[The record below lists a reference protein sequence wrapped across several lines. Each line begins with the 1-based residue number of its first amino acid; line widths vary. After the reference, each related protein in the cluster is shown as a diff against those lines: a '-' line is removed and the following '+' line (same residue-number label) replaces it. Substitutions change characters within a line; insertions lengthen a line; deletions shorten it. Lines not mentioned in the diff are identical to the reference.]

1 MLTISTILLLTF
13 LSIKIIKNLR
23 DEYFNYKWDSSRT
36 KNYRHNDEWKLISL
50 RFRLGK
56 H

>member
-1 MLTISTILLLTF
+1 MLTISTIL
-13 LSIKIIKNLR
+13 SIKNLR
-23 DEYFNYKWDSSRT
+23 DEYFNYQWDSSRT
-36 KNYRHNDEWKLISL
+36 KNYRHNDEWKLICL